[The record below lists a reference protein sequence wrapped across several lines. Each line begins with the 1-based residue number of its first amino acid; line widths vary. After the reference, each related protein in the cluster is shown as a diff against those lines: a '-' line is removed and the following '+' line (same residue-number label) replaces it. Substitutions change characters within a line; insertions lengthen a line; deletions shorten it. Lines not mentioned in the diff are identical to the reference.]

1 LLPNFGDERLAEIVD
16 EVYDPQ
22 LWARPLAKY
31 IEQRIEPTI
40 IAKLMES

>member
-1 LLPNFGDERLAEIVD
+1 LLPSFDDVKLLEIVD

-31 IEQRIEPTI
+31 IEQKVEPAIIE
-40 IAKLMES
+40 KLME